1 MEGLGIL
8 ILCLLGL
15 VALVFLIAA
24 GAEESRRN
32 PSWRKSTPDPYY
44 ESEEYKRFCEERK
57 RNYGR
62 VPSQEDK
69 NKTYKGKRGGR
80 YTKDK
85 TKDGRPYRRY
95 F

>member
-1 MEGLGIL
+1 MEVIVAVFIVIVIFGIV
-8 ILCLLGL
+8 ILA
-15 VALVFLIAA
+15 VAYADSPNDF
-24 GAEESRRN
+24 
-32 PSWRKSTPDPYY
+32 SWKSDTPDPYY

-57 RNYGR
+57 RNFGR